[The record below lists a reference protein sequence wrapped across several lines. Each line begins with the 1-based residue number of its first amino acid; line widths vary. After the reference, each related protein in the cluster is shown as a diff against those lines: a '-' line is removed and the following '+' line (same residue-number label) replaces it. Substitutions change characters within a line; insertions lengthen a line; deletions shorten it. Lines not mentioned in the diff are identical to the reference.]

1 LKIRRKSKM
10 LSWHDRKATQ
20 EEMLED
26 VQNLKDEAVQAMF
39 KGRVSEA
46 GINKKIDEF
55 MQANRM
61 QILDILDDAI
71 YAHINGKL

>member
-1 LKIRRKSKM
+1 M
-10 LSWHDRKATQ
+10 LSWNERKATNEQ
-20 EEMLED
+20 MLED
-26 VQNLKDEAVQAMF
+26 VQSLKEEAIQAMF

-46 GINKKIDEF
+46 CVNKKVDEF

-71 YAHINGKL
+71 YAHMNGKF

>member
-1 LKIRRKSKM
+1 M
-10 LSWHDRKATQ
+10 LSWNERKATNEQ
-20 EEMLED
+20 MLED
-26 VQNLKDEAVQAMF
+26 VQSLKEEAIQAMF

-46 GINKKIDEF
+46 SVNKKIDEF

-71 YAHINGKL
+71 YAHMNGKF

>member
-1 LKIRRKSKM
+1 M
-10 LSWHDRKATQ
+10 LSWNERKATNEQ
-20 EEMLED
+20 MLED
-26 VQNLKDEAVQAMF
+26 VQSLKEEAIQAMF

-46 GINKKIDEF
+46 YVNKKIDEF

>member
-1 LKIRRKSKM
+1 M
-10 LSWHDRKATQ
+10 LSWNERKATNEQ
-20 EEMLED
+20 MLED
-26 VQNLKDEAVQAMF
+26 VQSLKEEAIQAMF

-46 GINKKIDEF
+46 GVNKKIDEF

-71 YAHINGKL
+71 YAHMNGKF